1 MDEAPPPGVIESPAT
16 PEIVKEETAVDEPQ
30 LNGDVQQD
38 EERKYLKF
46 YPYMTSKHFLP
57 KLPKSFS
64 NPLPSIQNPN
74 FSDSIND
81 SIQIFCGL
89 LSSNFYKDQDVLFL

>member
-64 NPLPSIQNPN
+64 NPLPSIQHPTG
-74 FSDSIND
+74 SESIKN
-81 SIQIFCGL
+81 STE
-89 LSSNFYKDQDVLFL
+89 KP